1 VHFCEPIGHRIL
13 DGDVMESWQPQP
25 MTPAALDSAKSVA
38 ARIVNALGGRGVY
51 GVELLVRGDEVY
63 FADVST
69 RPYDSGL
76 VTLRSQRLSEF
87 ELHARAI
94 LGLPIDTI
102 MVSPGAAEVVYAGTE
117 SLDGHDERRTER
129 ATQALADA
137 LAVPESDVRVFAYP
151 KSYPPR
157 RLGVALATAADVTTA
172 RDRVRQVA
180 TALRKLW

>member
-1 VHFCEPIGHRIL
+1 M
-13 DGDVMESWQPQP
+13 D
-25 MTPAALDSAKSVA
+25 A
-38 ARIVNALGGRGVY
+38 ARSIAARVVNALGGRGVY

-63 FADVST
+63 FADVSA

-102 MVSPGAAEVVYAGTE
+102 MVSPGAAEVVYAVRENRENGE
-117 SLDGHDERRTER
+117 SPESIDTQDERRTER
-129 ATQALADA
+129 AAQALADA
-137 LAVPESDVRVFAYP
+137 LAVPESDVRIFAYR

-180 TALRKLW
+180 AALRKLW